1 MDEWQPGFLQSS
13 PMFEPLRGV
22 GSALAEF
29 DRWPTLEDYNAL
41 LNPLIR
47 TASGAALQF
56 VPQAG
61 KPAHMEDKY
70 EARIYLNGEVQT
82 RTANWHDLF
91 NALVWLAFPRT
102 KAMLNARHFKS
113 ISHSTGEGNRDK
125 TQDALTLFDES
136 GIVVLHADDELA
148 GQIRDFRWKE
158 LFCERRQEV
167 AEKMRFVIFGHSLY
181 EKALKPYLGFTGK
194 ALLLK
199 VEKKLIDL
207 APEEQTQ
214 DLDALLADHFSSS
227 DQLSSKDFTPLP
239 LLGVPGWW
247 EANECAAFYDNGSYF
262 RPAPKKK
269 IENS

>member
-1 MDEWQPGFLQSS
+1 MACF
-13 PMFEPLRGV
+13 
-22 GSALAEF
+22 SA
-29 DRWPTLEDYNAL
+29 YQ
-41 LNPLIR
+41 
-47 TASGAALQF
+47 GA
-56 VPQAG
+56 
-61 KPAHMEDKY
+61 
-70 EARIYLNGEVQT
+70 
-82 RTANWHDLF
+82 
-91 NALVWLAFPRT
+91 
-102 KAMLNARHFKS
+102 LNARHFES
-113 ISHSTGEGNRDK
+113 ISQSAGEGNRDK

-148 GQIRDFRWKE
+148 GLIRDFRWKE

-167 AEKMRFVIFGHSLY
+167 TEKMRFVIFGHSLY

-199 VEKKLIDL
+199 VEKELIDL

-247 EANECAAFYDNGSYF
+247 EANECAAFYDNANYF